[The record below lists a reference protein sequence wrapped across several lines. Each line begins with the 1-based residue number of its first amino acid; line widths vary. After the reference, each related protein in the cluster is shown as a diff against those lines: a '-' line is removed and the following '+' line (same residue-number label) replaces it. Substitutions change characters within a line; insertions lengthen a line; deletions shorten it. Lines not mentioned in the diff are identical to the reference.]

1 MLQQYT
7 SFALIVPLF
16 CRAGGRLCET
26 HLPPHSVTTSA
37 QRKRK
42 ASDIEFDSSLSQTS
56 KSRKIKSSQ
65 LQTPSTPVSE
75 RRSPSPGTMD
85 SEDEIMSGSQSADE
99 LDLDE
104 GTQDSDLGSI
114 AGGESGTWCIS
125 GK

>member
-1 MLQQYT
+1 
-7 SFALIVPLF
+7 
-16 CRAGGRLCET
+16 
-26 HLPPHSVTTSA
+26 
-37 QRKRK
+37 
-42 ASDIEFDSSLSQTS
+42 
-56 KSRKIKSSQ
+56 
-65 LQTPSTPVSE
+65 
-75 RRSPSPGTMD
+75 MD